1 MMLNWHD
8 LWSGL
13 GWPLLRLC
21 FFISLGVFIGNFI
34 ESLNWT
40 RFIAKLAY
48 PLIKF
53 GHLQEISGASFS
65 VAFFSGV
72 TANTMLAEAFE
83 QGRLSKKELI
93 LSNLFNS
100 LPTYFLH
107 LPTTF
112 FIIAPL
118 IKKAAI
124 PYFILTISSAFLR
137 TFFIVLLAR
146 FILPAPKK
154 SGQSYTLPN
163 ETGFDLKKVA
173 VKTWKRFGKRMRKI
187 LSFTVPIYVLVFFLH
202 RLGAFQYLE
211 KFVADYITILS
222 WLPPQALSIVALQL
236 AAEFTAG
243 LAAAGALLDSGSLM
257 IKEVILALIVG
268 NILSSPMRAIR
279 HQLPYY
285 AGIYKPALALRL
297 IIYNQ
302 SLRIGSLMLMAL
314 VYWFIG

>member
-1 MMLNWHD
+1 MHYQELWHN
-8 LWSGL
+8 LVL
-13 GWPLLRLC
+13 PLLRLC

-34 ESLNWT
+34 EALNWT
-40 RFIAKLAY
+40 RFIARLAY

-53 GHLQEISGASFS
+53 AHLREISGASFS

-72 TANTMLAEAFE
+72 TANTMLAEAYE

-93 LSNLFNS
+93 LSNLFNA

-112 FIIAPL
+112 FIVAPL

-124 PYFILTISSAFLR
+124 PYFLLTISSAFLR
-137 TFFIVLLAR
+137 TFFIVFLAR
-146 FILPAPKK
+146 LLLPVPEK
-154 SGQSYTLPN
+154 SGRSYTLPD
-163 ETGFDLKKVA
+163 EAGFNLKEIA
-173 VKTWKRFGKRMRKI
+173 LKTWKRFGKRMRKI

-211 KFVADYITILS
+211 KIVADYITILS

-297 IIYNQ
+297 IFYNQ

-314 VYWFIG
+314 SYWYFA

>member
-1 MMLNWHD
+1 MPELHS

-48 PLIKF
+48 PLVKL
-53 GHLQEISGASFS
+53 GHLQDISGASFS
-65 VAFFSGV
+65 LAFFSGV
-72 TANTMLAEAFE
+72 TANTMLAEAYD

-124 PYFILTISSAFLR
+124 PYFMLTISSAFLR

-146 FILPAPKK
+146 FILPAPKE
-154 SGQSYTLPN
+154 SGQSYRLPN
-163 ETGFDLKKVA
+163 EASFDLKEIA
-173 VKTWKRFGKRMRKI
+173 IKTWKRFGKRMRKI
-187 LSFTVPIYVLVFFLH
+187 LSYTVPIYVLVFFLH
-202 RLGAFQYLE
+202 RFGVFQNLE
-211 KFVADYITILS
+211 NIMAKYIDVLS

-257 IKEVILALIVG
+257 IKEVVLALIVG

-285 AGIYKPALALRL
+285 AGIYKPALAVRL
-297 IIYNQ
+297 IIFNQ
-302 SLRIGSLMLMAL
+302 SFRIGSLMLVAL
-314 VYWFIG
+314 VYYYFC